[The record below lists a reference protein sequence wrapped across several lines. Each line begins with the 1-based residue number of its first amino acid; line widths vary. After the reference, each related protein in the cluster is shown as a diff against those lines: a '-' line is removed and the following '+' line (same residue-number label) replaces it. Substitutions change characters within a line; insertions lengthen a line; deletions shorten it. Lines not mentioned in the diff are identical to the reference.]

1 MKDYCWKPP
10 TGKDLHLFWQSTQ
23 HMKMAH
29 PHKHVGYY
37 ETLLLCIPEVSVSFH
52 STEEEQYL
60 LIKTKK
66 FIDSLIKL
74 LRILCSFSFSLGGWS
89 EIHFPSVL
97 RKSVQER
104 WCFSCYYHV
113 MSYLL
118 PQTSNQN
125 WLPFQYVFKTR
136 GHRGEQQNV
145 FASSFLSLFHS
156 RLPTLIAG

>member
-66 FIDSLIKL
+66 FKIRLLTTVLLLPLNHSEKSKLWQSKEMASSIPRGLTFIGHSKKL
-74 LRILCSFSFSLGGWS
+74 LLNFFFLIQLSHHRYWWWKCSGNNMLSISHG
-89 EIHFPSVL
+89 E
-97 RKSVQER
+97 KSGH
-104 WCFSCYYHV
+104 WGNHC
-113 MSYLL
+113 
-118 PQTSNQN
+118 NQ
-125 WLPFQYVFKTR
+125 L
-136 GHRGEQQNV
+136 
-145 FASSFLSLFHS
+145 
-156 RLPTLIAG
+156 